1 MSKIF
6 VNELAPTGNSKL
18 TMPNDLILPAG
29 HVVQTEFLHSTTRTA
44 ISSSSYSATALQKA
58 ITPKFQNSLIYI
70 MVSSGFNTEASGRRI
85 DVTIQ
90 RGTTV
95 EGLSAINLHEDQGLS
110 GGSDRMTSFKHHG
123 NRNEGS
129 FVLNYVDS
137 PNTIGSVTYHVL
149 AREEGDGQTI
159 EIPSSNTQ
167 VQCMVL
173 QEIKQ

>member
-1 MSKIF
+1 
-6 VNELAPTGNSKL
+6 
-18 TMPNDLILPAG
+18 
-29 HVVQTEFLHSTTRTA
+29 
-44 ISSSSYSATALQKA
+44 
-58 ITPKFQNSLIYI
+58 

-110 GGSDRMTSFKHHG
+110 GSSDRMTTFKHHG

-129 FVLNYVDS
+129 FVLNYVDQ
-137 PNTIGSVTYHVL
+137 PNTLGSVTYHVL